1 MACCLQSY
9 PGNKHAH
16 LQTTLTTHRVES
28 CNRPSHLNPT
38 YPFNRDV
45 SPVQELRRDESIAIL
60 PADKGRST
68 VIMDRE
74 DYIKKMRALLEDD
87 KYRVL
92 NKDPTL
98 KVEKRVASS
107 LKSIHREGHII
118 EQLYNQLTP
127 SYSEPPQMY
136 GLPKVHKERTSPNG
150 THCLHHR
157 VFHLPPGQGT
167 GQNPDPPR
175 RQELLH
181 SQKTPQTLFTECRTS
196 SSSAL
201 QLMSLVSLHRSQ

>member
-1 MACCLQSY
+1 M
-9 PGNKHAH
+9 
-16 LQTTLTTHRVES
+16 ES

-107 LKSIHREGHII
+107 LKSIHREGHIT

-127 SYSEPPQMY
+127 SYSEPPQMH
-136 GLPKVHKERTSPNG
+136 GLHKVHKEQVPMRPIVSTIGSPTYHLAKELARIPAPLVGKNSTQSRT
-150 THCLHHR
+150 
-157 VFHLPPGQGT
+157 PP
-167 GQNPDPPR
+167 
-175 RQELLH
+175 
-181 SQKTPQTLFTECRTS
+181 TLFTEYGTS
-196 SSSAL
+196 TL
-201 QLMSLVSLHRSQ
+201 T